1 MRRDT
6 VTRALLPALVP
17 ALLPVFLLLA
27 PCLASAAVTVNF
39 VASDR
44 YTDLPRAPELR
55 QQALDDLAA
64 HFRHLGE
71 GLGPRMDLVVDVL
84 DVDLAGRERPGTPS
98 FDSVRIM
105 DGIGDRPS
113 MRLRYLLTDDGKEV
127 ARGEAELSD
136 GGYRERVSTYLHAES
151 LPYEKQMIDDWWRKT
166 MPPQGR

>member
-6 VTRALLPALVP
+6 VTRALPP
-17 ALLPVFLLLA
+17 ALLPILLLLA
-27 PCLASAAVTVNF
+27 PCLAHAAVTVNF
-39 VASDR
+39 VASER

-55 QQALDDLAA
+55 QQALGDLAA
-64 HFRHLGE
+64 HFRRLGE

-98 FDSVRIM
+98 FDSPRIM
-105 DGIGDRPS
+105 DGIGDRPG
-113 MRLRYLLTDDGKEV
+113 MRLRYLLTDNGKEV

-136 GGYRERVSTYLHAES
+136 GGFRERISTYLRFEN

-166 MPPQGR
+166 MQERVR